1 MTLVFETTKPV
12 YYLAES
18 KTTIQPLWA
27 KINMTQ
33 KAVGATAT
41 KPFPHQELSQLWPH
55 IWAWVSDFPDS
66 YNSDGIISLR
76 P

>member
-33 KAVGATAT
+33 KAVGPLPPDHSHT
-41 KPFPHQELSQLWPH
+41 KSSHNSGPTFELEFRIFLILTTVRES
-55 IWAWVSDFPDS
+55 
-66 YNSDGIISLR
+66 
-76 P
+76 